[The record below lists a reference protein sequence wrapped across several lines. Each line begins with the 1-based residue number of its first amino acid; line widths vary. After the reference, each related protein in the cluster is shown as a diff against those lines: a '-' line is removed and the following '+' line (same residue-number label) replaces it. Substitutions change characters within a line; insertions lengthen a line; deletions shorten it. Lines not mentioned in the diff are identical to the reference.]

1 MFLCIRYKICH
12 FLQQKFIINTAIR
25 EQEPLSVLG
34 EFMPLYNC
42 SFPLTATL
50 RHRRARYL
58 SVLFRLLRVKVR
70 LRQSYDELPL
80 VYKQKRCIFED
91 SSVNETRNRIRKPVR
106 RWTERATLS
115 YELHLKNFRN
125 SSSEIFLS
133 PLVSTA
139 FMNSYNAT
147 ATVDKLLQ

>member
-1 MFLCIRYKICH
+1 MCIRYKICH

-34 EFMPLYNC
+34 EVMPLYNC

-70 LRQSYDELPL
+70 LRQKL
-80 VYKQKRCIFED
+80 RRTT
-91 SSVNETRNRIRKPVR
+91 SSVQTKALHFRRFFSERKRNRIRKPVR
-106 RWTERATLS
+106 RWTERAILS

-147 ATVDKLLQ
+147 ATVNKLLQ

>member
-1 MFLCIRYKICH
+1 MSFSAAKIYYQHGHSRTVATFCFRRSH
-12 FLQQKFIINTAIR
+12 AFIQLFVPTY
-25 EQEPLSVLG
+25 S
-34 EFMPLYNC
+34 Y
-42 SFPLTATL
+42 TL

-70 LRQSYDELPL
+70 LRQKL
-80 VYKQKRCIFED
+80 RRTT
-91 SSVNETRNRIRKPVR
+91 SSVQTKALHFRRFFSERKRNRIRKPVR
-106 RWTERATLS
+106 RWTERAILS

-147 ATVDKLLQ
+147 ATVNKLLQ